1 MLLKRFFINVGFLFY
16 RPALGTAWMP
26 GAYNGWLLV
35 VAARL
40 LGATH
45 CRKDCALMTNVAV
58 IFGGI
63 STEHDISL
71 KSADNVISSLPADR
85 FTPVF
90 IGIDRSGSW
99 FHYTGEVADV
109 VTGAWEE
116 HDCAPVVLI
125 PGSGADARGGFLE
138 LVDGDF
144 RELDVD
150 VALPV
155 LHGQGGEDGTVQGA
169 LEVCGVPY
177 VGCGVL
183 ASAVCMDKDASHRL
197 AAAAGVR
204 SPKCEV
210 LYRGASDADADAVV
224 ERLGGYPV
232 FVKPARG
239 GSSIG
244 VSKASD
250 EAAYREALTAAFA
263 LDEKVAIEEAITGVE
278 VGCSIVGDAI
288 HGTTMGEVDEIVVH
302 GDGFFRIHLEKD
314 PGANTELRCPS
325 ELPADVLAR
334 VREAGLTV
342 YNALNC
348 SGFARVDLFVTPEG
362 EVVFNEVNSTPGM
375 TYYSRF
381 PQMMRVAG
389 HEFGDVLT
397 DLIEARLA

>member
-1 MLLKRFFINVGFLFY
+1 MV
-16 RPALGTAWMP
+16 
-26 GAYNGWLLV
+26 
-35 VAARL
+35 
-40 LGATH
+40 
-45 CRKDCALMTNVAV
+45 NVAV

-71 KSADNVISSLPADR
+71 KSADNVIAALPADR
-85 FTPVF
+85 FVPVM
-90 IGIDRSGSW
+90 IGIDRAGSW
-99 FHYTGEVADV
+99 FHYTGEAADI

-125 PGSGADARGGFLE
+125 PGRGNEARGGFME
-138 LVDGDF
+138 LVDGEF
-144 RELDVD
+144 CELEVD

-155 LHGQGGEDGTVQGA
+155 LHGQGGEDGTVQGT
-169 LEVCGVPY
+169 LETCGVPY

-210 LYRGASDADADAVV
+210 LYRGATAEDEARVV
-224 ERLGGYPV
+224 ESCGGYPV

-244 VSKASD
+244 VSKANN
-250 EAAYREALTAAFA
+250 EAEYREALDAAFA
-263 LDEKVAIEEAITGVE
+263 LDEKVAVEESITGVE

-288 HGTTMGEVDEIVVH
+288 HGTKMGEVDEIVVH

-325 ELPADVLAR
+325 DLPADVLAR
-334 VREAGLTV
+334 VRAAGETV
-342 YNALNC
+342 YAALGC

-389 HEFGDVLT
+389 HEFGEVLAE
-397 DLIEARLA
+397 LIDTKLAEVAQ

>member
-1 MLLKRFFINVGFLFY
+1 MIFRAT
-16 RPALGTAWMP
+16 P
-26 GAYNGWLLV
+26 
-35 VAARL
+35 AAR
-40 LGATH
+40 
-45 CRKDCALMTNVAV
+45 CRINRKGHPMVNVAV

-71 KSADNVISSLPADR
+71 KSADNVIASLSAER
-85 FTPVF
+85 FVPVL
-90 IGIDRSGSW
+90 IGIDRAGSW
-99 FHYTGEVADV
+99 FHYTGDVADV

-125 PGSGADARGGFLE
+125 PGRGSEARGGFME
-138 LVDGDF
+138 LVDGEF
-144 RELDVD
+144 RELEVD

-155 LHGQGGEDGTVQGA
+155 LHGQGGEDGTVQGT
-169 LEVCGVPY
+169 LETCGVPY

-210 LYRGASDADADAVV
+210 LYRGATAEAENAVV
-224 ERLGGYPV
+224 EACGGYPV

-244 VSKASD
+244 VSKAND
-250 EAAYREALTAAFA
+250 AAEYREALDAAFA
-263 LDEKVAIEEAITGVE
+263 LDEKVAVEESITGVE

-288 HGTTMGEVDEIVVH
+288 HGTKMGEVDEIVVH

-325 ELPADVLAR
+325 ELPADVLDR
-334 VREAGLTV
+334 VRAAGETV
-342 YNALNC
+342 YAALGC

-397 DLIEARLA
+397 ELIDTKLAELAD

>member
-1 MLLKRFFINVGFLFY
+1 
-16 RPALGTAWMP
+16 
-26 GAYNGWLLV
+26 
-35 VAARL
+35 
-40 LGATH
+40 
-45 CRKDCALMTNVAV
+45 MTNVA
-58 IFGGI
+58 ILFGGI

-71 KSADNVISSLPADR
+71 KSADNVISALPVDR
-85 FTPVF
+85 FKPVF
-90 IGIDRSGSW
+90 IGIDRAGSW
-99 FHYTGEVADV
+99 FHYTGDVADI

-116 HDCAPVVLI
+116 HDCAPVVMI
-125 PGSGADARGGFLE
+125 PGRSSEARGGFLE
-138 LVDGDF
+138 LVDGEF
-144 RELDVD
+144 RELEVD

-155 LHGQGGEDGTVQGA
+155 LHGQGGEDGTVQGT
-169 LEVCGVPY
+169 LETCGVPY

-210 LYRGASDADADAVV
+210 LYRGASEEECDAVI
-224 ERLGGYPV
+224 EACGGYPV

-250 EAAYREALTAAFA
+250 AAEYRSALEAAFA
-263 LDEKVAIEEAITGVE
+263 LDEKVAVEENITGVE

-288 HGTTMGEVDEIVVH
+288 HGTKMGEIDEIVVH

-325 ELPADVLAR
+325 DLPADVLDR
-334 VREAGLTV
+334 VRTAGLTV
-342 YNALNC
+342 YEALSC

-389 HEFGDVLT
+389 HDFSEVLA
-397 DLIEARLA
+397 DLIDTELAEA